1 MTTKDIASFIASNA
15 YQAVVTTTTVLPAT
29 TDQCTKAE
37 AYRMYGRSIIDRWIS
52 EGLVTVID
60 KRISRKQ
67 LERLAARS
75 NRQTYLPVA
84 ER

>member
-1 MTTKDIASFIASNA
+1 M
-15 YQAVVTTTTVLPAT
+15 LPAEP
-29 TDQCTKAE
+29 DQCTKAE
-37 AYRMYGRSIIDRWIS
+37 AYRMHGRSIIDRWIA
-52 EGLVTVID
+52 EGLLNVIN

-67 LERLAARS
+67 LQRIAARS